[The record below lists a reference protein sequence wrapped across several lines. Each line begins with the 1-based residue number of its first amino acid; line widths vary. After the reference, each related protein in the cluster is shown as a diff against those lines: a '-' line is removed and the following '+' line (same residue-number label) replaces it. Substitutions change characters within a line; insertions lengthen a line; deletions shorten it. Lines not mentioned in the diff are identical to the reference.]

1 VWDSLRKCVARDQL
15 CVLLTTHSLDEAEAL
30 CHRLGIV
37 VDGALRC
44 IGTPLHLKRK
54 YGGGYEVSFRAAIDE
69 SSKVDYDTTSSWV
82 SSCLQQLKTTFPS
95 LQVLELVD
103 NRFKVRVPKE
113 AMHLPR
119 CFALL
124 DHMCNGK
131 EERPTEDN
139 VGVGKSNNR
148 DEPRAFYCVSLSSI
162 EQVFLDVVEKAK

>member
-1 VWDSLRKCVARDQL
+1 MVWDSLRKCVARDHL
-15 CVLLTTHSLDEAEAL
+15 CMLLTTHSLDEAEAL

-54 YGGGYEVSFRAAIDE
+54 YGGGYEVSFRAAIDANN
-69 SSKVDYDTTSSWV
+69 VDYNSTSLWV
-82 SSCLQQLKTTFPS
+82 SSCLQQFKAAFPG

-124 DHMCNGK
+124 DHMCNAK
-131 EERPTEDN
+131 EERPAEERPGGGKGDN
-139 VGVGKSNNR
+139 C

-162 EQVFLDVVEKAK
+162 EQVFLDVVENVK